1 LSTKI
6 ENRSRVEVRGKGSAI
21 NMESIV
27 KITMCKNEIKENGKL
42 MVSQSHGTY
51 SIEVI
56 YLQQSRSQ
64 A

>member
-42 MVSQSHGTY
+42 MVSQSLGN
-51 SIEVI
+51 I
-56 YLQQSRSQ
+56 L
-64 A
+64 